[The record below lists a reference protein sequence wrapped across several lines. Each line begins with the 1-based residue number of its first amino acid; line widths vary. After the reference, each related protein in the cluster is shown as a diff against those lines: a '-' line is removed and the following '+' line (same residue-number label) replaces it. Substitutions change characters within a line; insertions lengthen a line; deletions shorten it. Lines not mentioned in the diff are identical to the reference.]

1 MSRFTDLFTETP
13 VTEEVFVET
22 KVVEEVAKPKATK
35 KEEVFSPKE
44 VKESKDIFP
53 TPKTL

>member
-22 KVVEEVAKPKATK
+22 KVVEEVAKPKAIK

-44 VKESKDIFP
+44 VQESKEIFP